1 MGRIQDFQ
9 NKEDARLKRLAT
21 IKKVAEKYTKTKEAA
36 DFYAYIKDTDVN
48 NVFQA
53 GNRVRIPRHY
63 VEDRAVEYLVD

>member
-21 IKKVAEKYTKTKEAA
+21 IKKVAEKYTRTEAT